1 MGRGCG
7 GVGMCGR
14 KGWCVLGGVGMHSKR
29 GMEIKVCGE
38 WRSSSHNT
46 APITSHTHHPPI
58 YQHR

>member
-1 MGRGCG
+1 
-7 GVGMCGR
+7 
-14 KGWCVLGGVGMHSKR
+14 MHSKR